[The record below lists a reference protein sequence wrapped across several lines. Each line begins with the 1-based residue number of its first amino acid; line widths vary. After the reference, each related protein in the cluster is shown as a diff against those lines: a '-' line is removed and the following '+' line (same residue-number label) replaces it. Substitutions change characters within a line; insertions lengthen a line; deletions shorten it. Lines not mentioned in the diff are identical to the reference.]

1 MSIFKNRETSE
12 LTDDA
17 LFRMHRLMLE
27 RYERID
33 YAVLAENIVLDD
45 VLDADEVDD
54 LPYG

>member
-12 LTDDA
+12 LTDGA
-17 LFRMHRLMLE
+17 LFRMHRLILD
-27 RYERID
+27 RHERID
-33 YAVLAENIVLDD
+33 REVLAESIVLDD